1 VARRDQRRGSHRALR
16 WLPVVLVLAILMA
29 ATATYRFDLGDRWF
43 GLGPPD
49 PSTDP
54 AAVPP
59 PDSVSLPPLSPPA
72 AVAPALDATD
82 GTLDPARVRRALA
95 ARLGDQDLGRHVLAS
110 VSELDDPTP
119 VFEEGAGSAAPASTM
134 KLLTTAA
141 ALATLGPEHVFTTKV
156 VTDGRNRIVLVGGGD
171 PHLASRPV
179 DSSTYPQR
187 ADVVTLAR
195 ATAKALR
202 ENGTRKVRLGYDDS
216 LFQGPSLEPS
226 WPDDYA
232 ADGVV
237 APITALWVDEG
248 RPASGFGRVPDP
260 SATAAAAF
268 AAALAGSG
276 ITVVGAPQA
285 RAADP
290 AAVPLAGVDSAP
302 LSRIVEQTL
311 AVSDNEASEVLAHH
325 VGIATGGTGSFA
337 DGADGV
343 EAVLGSLGVPLAGS
357 RVYDGSGLS
366 RRNRLAP
373 ATLTAVLRL
382 AAADNHPDLRAVVTG
397 LPVAGFTGSLESRFD
412 DGPPQGRGRVRAKT
426 GTLTG
431 VSSLAGVATDLD
443 GNPMAFVLMADR
455 IALLDTLDARDAL
468 DAMAAA
474 LGACHCGR

>member
-1 VARRDQRRGSHRALR
+1 
-16 WLPVVLVLAILMA
+16 M
-29 ATATYRFDLGDRWF
+29 
-43 GLGPPD
+43 
-49 PSTDP
+49 
-54 AAVPP
+54 
-59 PDSVSLPPLSPPA
+59 
-72 AVAPALDATD
+72 
-82 GTLDPARVRRALA
+82 
-95 ARLGDQDLGRHVLAS
+95 
-110 VSELDDPTP
+110 
-119 VFEEGAGSAAPASTM
+119 
-134 KLLTTAA
+134 
-141 ALATLGPEHVFTTKV
+141 
-156 VTDGRNRIVLVGGGD
+156 
-171 PHLASRPV
+171 
-179 DSSTYPQR
+179 
-187 ADVVTLAR
+187 
-195 ATAKALR
+195 
-202 ENGTRKVRLGYDDS
+202 
-216 LFQGPSLEPS
+216 
-226 WPDDYA
+226 
-232 ADGVV
+232 
-237 APITALWVDEG
+237 
-248 RPASGFGRVPDP
+248 PDP

-268 AAALAGSG
+268 AAALAGAG

-285 RAADP
+285 RPADP

-382 AAADNHPDLRAVVTG
+382 AAADNHPDLRAVLTG